1 MRGVRRRRG
10 SNRVEGPRKSYKKVR
25 RAKGVEGGRRLI
37 TQVVLQFA
45 PF

>member
-1 MRGVRRRRG
+1 MRGVRRRG